1 MPPPTAVTS
10 AEATLLARCSA
21 AFLPAAPP
29 RAGRVAF
36 WRPDDGMAPGARGPV
51 EELTVAVPGGADP
64 APTTVSALV
73 LPVRDALPALT
84 RARAAGTDEVT
95 AFWGA
100 AAVLALQLAA
110 RGRLF
115 PETGVTTPLAPEDLR
130 RVRELAAAMPPA
142 ARAAAAR
149 ATADLLPAPEPEPLL
164 RSFLGA
170 VADGLPRSPALV
182 SAAAV
187 PAPRHRPALSP
198 PPPKEPAK
206 EPAPEAP
213 ATPVRLSLRVEAH
226 GLTAT
231 GVHDA
236 GPRLRAVLQV
246 HDLADPALVADATDL
261 WAGASPLG
269 PGARAG
275 ARLALRRAARAWP
288 ALKPLLPATAPGA
301 LDLSDAETV
310 ELLSSAATALDA
322 VGVEVHW
329 PRELA
334 RTLTAHAV
342 VGPPEDADGPA
353 RPDQR
358 SNRRPDQHPYRRP
371 AGPSAFSADAL
382 LEFRWRHSLGGAELS
397 RADLDR
403 LAEARRPVV
412 RLRDRWVLVDPAA
425 VRRAQARRPRTVTP
439 VEALGI
445 ALTGR
450 AATGED
456 PAETVEVSPVGPL
469 ADLRD
474 RIADPDAARREP
486 PPHPAGLAATLRDHQ
501 LHGLAWLDRMT
512 SLGLGCCLADDMGLG
527 KTVTL
532 IALHLHLHHRAG
544 TVTAGPT
551 LVVCP
556 ASVLGTWQREIERFA
571 PGVPVRRF
579 HGTSRSLDALAPDAF
594 VLTTYGTMRR
604 AADDLKATAWGLVVA
619 DEAQHVKNPHSAT
632 ARALRAIG
640 GKARVALT
648 GTPVENDLT
657 ELWAILDWTTPGL
670 LGPLDAFRRRH
681 ARAVESGTDPDAA
694 RRLAAL
700 VRPFLLRRRKTD
712 PGIAPE
718 LPPKAEADRVAPLTP
733 EQAGLYEAVVR
744 ERLAEITEADGP
756 RRRGL
761 VVRLLTSL
769 KQICN
774 HPAQFLKED
783 PGAAPRLAG
792 RSGKIDVLDGLLDT
806 ALAEGAAVLVFTQ
819 YVRMARL
826 LERHLADRGVP
837 ARLLHG
843 GTPVAAREELVRR
856 FQNGEVPVLLL
867 SLRAAGTGLTLT
879 RAEHVVHFDRWWNPA
894 VEDQATDR
902 AHRIGQTRTV
912 RVHRL
917 VTEGTVEDRIAELLR
932 RKQALADAVL
942 TAGDGGVAPLTEL
955 SDAELAELVT
965 LREPHP

>member
-1 MPPPTAVTS
+1 MTPPPTPTA
-10 AEATLLARCSA
+10 AEAALLARCSA
-21 AFLPAAPP
+21 VFLPAEPP
-29 RAGRVAF
+29 GAGRVAF
-36 WRPDDGMAPGARGPV
+36 WRPDGTTPDVRGPV
-51 EELTVAVPGGADP
+51 EAIAVGSGAAP
-64 APTTVSALV
+64 AEVSALV
-73 LPVRDALPALT
+73 LPVRAALPALT
-84 RARAAGTDEVT
+84 RARAAGAGGTT
-95 AFWGA
+95 AFWGT
-100 AAVLALQLAA
+100 AAVLGLQLAA

-115 PETGVTTPLAPEDLR
+115 PGPGDTVPLAPEDLR
-130 RVRELAAAMPPA
+130 RVRDLAGTMPPGA
-142 ARAAAAR
+142 SP
-149 ATADLLPAPEPEPLL
+149 LPAPEPERLVL
-164 RSFLGA
+164 AFLDA
-170 VADGLPRSPALV
+170 VADGLPRSPG
-182 SAAAV
+182 AV
-187 PAPRHRPALSP
+187 PPPRHRPATGPSSP
-198 PPPKEPAK
+198 NPGPDPVP
-206 EPAPEAP
+206 EPAPEAA
-213 ATPVRLSLRVEAH
+213 ATAVRLSLRVEAH

-231 GVHDA
+231 GDRDS
-236 GPRLRAVLQV
+236 GPRVRAVLQV
-246 HDLADPALVADATDL
+246 HDLADPALVADAADV
-261 WAGASPLG
+261 WSGASPAASLRG

-288 ALKPLLPATAPGA
+288 ALKPLLPAAAPDA
-301 LDLSDAETV
+301 LDLTDAETV
-310 ELLSSAATALDA
+310 ELLGPAGAALDA
-322 VGVEVHW
+322 AGVEVHW
-329 PRELA
+329 PRELV

-342 VGPPEDADGPA
+342 VGPPEGDGEPA
-353 RPDQR
+353 RPD
-358 SNRRPDQHPYRRP
+358 RRP
-371 AGPSAFSADAL
+371 AGPPAFPSGAL
-382 LEFRWRHSLGGAELS
+382 LEFRWRHALGGVELS

-425 VRRAQARRPRTVTP
+425 VRRARARRPRAVAP

-450 AATGED
+450 AATGEGPD
-456 PAETVEVSPVGPL
+456 ETVEVRPVGRL
-469 ADLRD
+469 AALRD
-474 RIADPDAARREP
+474 LIADPGAAPEP
-486 PPHPAGLAATLRDHQ
+486 VPHPAGLAATLRDHQ

-532 IALHLHLHHRAG
+532 IALHLRRRARPG
-544 TVTAGPT
+544 AAGPT

-556 ASVLGTWQREIERFA
+556 ASVLGNWQREIERFA

-579 HGTSRSLDALAPDAF
+579 HGTSRSLAGLSADEF

-604 AADDLKATAWGLVVA
+604 AAADLEGAGWGLVVA

-632 ARALRAIG
+632 ARRLRAIPG
-640 GKARVALT
+640 QTRVALT

-700 VRPFLLRRRKTD
+700 IRPFLLRRRKSD

-718 LPPKAEADRVAPLTP
+718 LPPKAETDRVAALTA

-744 ERLAEITEADGP
+744 ERLTEITEADGP

-783 PGAAPRLAG
+783 TAPRLAG
-792 RSGKIDVLDGLLDT
+792 RSGKLELLDGLLDT
-806 ALAEGAAVLVFTQ
+806 ALADGAGVLVFTQ

-843 GTPVAAREELVRR
+843 GTPVAGREELVRR
-856 FQNGEVPVLLL
+856 FQSGELPVLLL
-867 SLRAAGTGLTLT
+867 SLRAAGTGLNLT

-894 VEDQATDR
+894 VEAQATDR
-902 AHRIGQTRTV
+902 AHRIGQTRRV
-912 RVHRL
+912 HVHRL
-917 VTEGTVEDRIAELLR
+917 VTEGTVEDRVAELLR

-942 TAGDGGVAPLTEL
+942 TAGDGGMTPLTEL
-955 SDAELAELVT
+955 TDAELTDLVT
-965 LREPHP
+965 LRAPRP